1 MENSTA
7 PTTFQGDF
15 STMWQLGL
23 REPLWHMTWD
33 WWWWLV
39 MLDDPD
45 GAPWGKQLM
54 VLWSTKDNDRVQVNG
69 TPWTPS
75 GRPGKDEHG
84 GMVIDGM
91 VCAWWFDGQRMHEPY
106 IKRTCDMIAMDDQHP
121 SWPGLTQGNGGGAV
135 VPLLPEDLSMGLN
148 SDRESFWLNL
158 VGDAEAVE
166 GGAPAKMSLTLT
178 P

>member
-54 VLWSTKDNDRVQVNG
+54 VLWSTNCLLY
-69 TPWTPS
+69 TSPS
-75 GRPGKDEHG
+75 PRD
-84 GMVIDGM
+84 I
-91 VCAWWFDGQRMHEPY
+91 
-106 IKRTCDMIAMDDQHP
+106 
-121 SWPGLTQGNGGGAV
+121 S
-135 VPLLPEDLSMGLN
+135 
-148 SDRESFWLNL
+148 
-158 VGDAEAVE
+158 
-166 GGAPAKMSLTLT
+166 
-178 P
+178 